1 MPRTKPVKP
10 ARPAKSAQPKW
21 RRQPEN
27 RPQQIIEAALEV
39 FGEYGLANARLQD
52 IAERAG
58 VSKGTIYLY
67 FPNKEE
73 LFREM
78 VRQTAI
84 AKIERAEQGLTQG
97 TPTAQLLAFMRS
109 YWAFVRSPAF
119 ITIYRL
125 VLGELHQFPDLA
137 KFYATEVVA
146 RGQRLLG
153 GIISR
158 GTDAGEFREIDPMI
172 AARML
177 VALIV
182 MNGIWRDEHTGVPLL
197 AHKSDEQVFSELA
210 EFYLHSIAPSAGCL
224 AQADGAPSDAL
235 SFIPLTND

>member
-1 MPRTKPVKP
+1 MSR
-10 ARPAKSAQPKW
+10 AKSAAPKW
-21 RRQPEN
+21 RRCPADRPE
-27 RPQQIIEAALEV
+27 QIIKAALEV
-39 FGEYGLANARLQD
+39 FGECGLANARLQD

-78 VRQTAI
+78 IRQTAV
-84 AKIERAEQGLTQG
+84 AAIERAEQANVTG
-97 TPTAQLLAFMRS
+97 TPTNQLLAFMRG
-109 YWAFVRSPAF
+109 YWAFVRSPVF

-137 KFYATEVVA
+137 KFYAHEVVA
-146 RGQRLLG
+146 RGQKLMA

-158 GTDAGEFREIDPMI
+158 GIDAGEFREIDPMV

-177 VALIV
+177 VAIIV
-182 MNGIWRDEHTGVPLL
+182 MNGIWRDEHTGVTLL
-197 AHKSDEQVFSELA
+197 AHKSDEEVFSELA
-210 EFYLHSIAPSAGCL
+210 QFYLHAIAPSDGAF
-224 AQADGAPSDAL
+224 AQADGAPSDVV
-235 SFIPLTND
+235 SFIPFIND

>member
-1 MPRTKPVKP
+1 MPPS
-10 ARPAKSAQPKW
+10 KSAAPKW
-21 RRQPEN
+21 RRRPEH

-39 FGEYGLANARLQD
+39 FGECGLANARLQD
-52 IAERAG
+52 IASRAG

-78 VRQTAI
+78 IRQTAV
-84 AKIERAEQGLTQG
+84 AAIERAEQVITHG
-97 TPTAQLLAFMRS
+97 TPTEQLLAFMKG
-109 YWAFVRSPAF
+109 YWQFVRSPVF
-119 ITIYRL
+119 STIYRL

-137 KFYATEVVA
+137 KFYAHEVVA
-146 RGQRLLG
+146 RGLKLMN
-153 GIISR
+153 GIIRR
-158 GTDAGEFREIDPMI
+158 GIDAGEFREIDPMV

-197 AHKSDEQVFSELA
+197 ADQSDEKVFRELA
-210 EFYLHSIAPSAGCL
+210 EFYFHSIAATEGAF
-224 AQADGAPSDAL
+224 AQADGAPPDAA
-235 SFIPLTND
+235 SFIPFNND

>member
-1 MPRTKPVKP
+1 MPR
-10 ARPAKSAQPKW
+10 AKSAAPKW
-21 RRQPEN
+21 RRCPADRPE
-27 RPQQIIEAALEV
+27 QIIKAALEV
-39 FGEYGLANARLQD
+39 FGECGLANARLQD

-78 VRQTAI
+78 IRQTAV
-84 AKIERAEQGLTQG
+84 AAIERAEQAHVPG
-97 TPTAQLLAFMRS
+97 TPANQLLAFMRG
-109 YWAFVRSPAF
+109 YWAFVRSPVF

-125 VLGELHQFPDLA
+125 VLAELHQFPDLA
-137 KFYATEVVA
+137 RFYAHEVVA
-146 RGQRLLG
+146 RGQKLMA

-158 GTDAGEFREIDPMI
+158 GIEAGEFREMDPMV

-177 VALIV
+177 VAIIV

-197 AHKSDEQVFSELA
+197 AHKSDEEVFSELA
-210 EFYLHSIAPSAGCL
+210 QFYLHAIAPSDGAF
-224 AQADGAPSDAL
+224 AQADGAPSDVV
-235 SFIPLTND
+235 SFIPFIND

>member
-1 MPRTKPVKP
+1 MPR
-10 ARPAKSAQPKW
+10 AKSAAPKW
-21 RRQPEN
+21 RRCPED
-27 RPQQIIEAALEV
+27 RPHQIIKAALEV
-39 FGEYGLANARLQD
+39 FGECGLANARLQD

-78 VRQTAI
+78 IRQTAV
-84 AKIERAEQGLTQG
+84 AAIERAEQADVPGSPGTQ
-97 TPTAQLLAFMRS
+97 LVAFMRAH
-109 YWAFVRSPAF
+109 WAFVRSPVF

-137 KFYATEVVA
+137 KFYANEVVA
-146 RGQRLLG
+146 RGQKLLS
-153 GIISR
+153 GIIRR
-158 GTDAGEFREIDPMI
+158 GIEAGEFREIDPMV

-177 VALIV
+177 VAIIV

-197 AHKSDEQVFSELA
+197 AHKSDEEVFRELA
-210 EFYLHSIAPSAGCL
+210 QFYLHAMAPSDGAF
-224 AQADGAPSDAL
+224 AQADGAPTDAF
-235 SFIPLTND
+235 SFIPFIND

>member
-1 MPRTKPVKP
+1 MPR
-10 ARPAKSAQPKW
+10 AKSAPPKW
-21 RRQPEN
+21 RRCPADRPE
-27 RPQQIIEAALEV
+27 QIIKAALEV
-39 FGEYGLANARLQD
+39 FGECGLANARLQD

-78 VRQTAI
+78 IRQTAV
-84 AKIERAEQGLTQG
+84 AAIERAEQADVPG
-97 TPTAQLLAFMRS
+97 TPTNQLLAFMRG
-109 YWAFVRSPAF
+109 YWAFVRSPLF

-137 KFYATEVVA
+137 RFYAHEVVA
-146 RGQRLLG
+146 RGQKLMA

-158 GTDAGEFREIDPMI
+158 GIDAGEFREIDPMV

-177 VALIV
+177 VAIIV

-197 AHKSDEQVFSELA
+197 AHKTDEEVFSELA
-210 EFYLHSIAPSAGCL
+210 QFYLHAIAPLDGAF
-224 AQADGAPSDAL
+224 AQADGAPSDAV
-235 SFIPLTND
+235 SFIPFIND